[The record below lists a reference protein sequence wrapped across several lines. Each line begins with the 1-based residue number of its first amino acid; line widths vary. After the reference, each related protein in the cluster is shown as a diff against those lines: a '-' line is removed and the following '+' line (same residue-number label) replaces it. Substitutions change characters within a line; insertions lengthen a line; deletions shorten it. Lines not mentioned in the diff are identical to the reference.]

1 MNATPILAAVLVVA
15 FGVLGS
21 AKLAAVPA
29 MRARAEHVG
38 LGVDAYR
45 RIGALE
51 ILAVLGIL
59 VGAAVPV
66 IGVLAATGLV
76 LLLGGAVIAHLRNG
90 DGIRELAPALV
101 LGAVAVAF
109 VVLVLGDPRMST
121 SRRGGADP
129 IPVVIVGAGPVGVT
143 AATLLGQYGVEC
155 LVLDRWDGV
164 YPQPRA
170 VHLDDEIYRVL
181 ARLGIAE
188 QFAAVS
194 RPTRGLQLIDRN
206 HRVFAVFDRAGDHG
220 RHGHPRA
227 NMFDQ
232 PELEH
237 LLRTNLKDQ
246 TTVSLR
252 GNVEVTDVAQD
263 GQGRVRV
270 DFTDRL
276 TGEHES
282 VLATYVLGCD
292 GANSVVRTA
301 IGSTME
307 DLEFEQRW
315 LVIDVD
321 SMVELDQWEG
331 VHQVCDPE
339 RAATYMRIGD
349 TRYRWEFRL
358 LEGETAADFESIE
371 ALQPLIGPW
380 VEGIPCDQLEL
391 VRVAEYH
398 FRAQLADRWRDRN
411 VFLLGDAAH
420 LTPPFIGQGLC
431 AGLRDSMNL
440 SWKIAGV
447 LSGDLPE
454 SVLDT
459 YEVER
464 KPHARALI
472 KLAKLIGVAMTQG
485 GRAGDLLRKAIAPR
499 LHWIPGPARPPPRQR
514 DTTAAPVRTGGR
526 TRTPQVPQRTAVPER
541 APGGW
546 HPVRRRDPWRVRARD
561 RRTALAPAASCAG
574 GPRHR
579 GARGATRL
587 APVPVARRRQG
598 CGRTGAA
605 GLHGAAGRP
614 RRRGA
619 LRSST
624 EVPGRSTDEAR
635 DLRRRPR
642 VLPRLG
648 AELPGP

>member
-1 MNATPILAAVLVVA
+1 MNR
-15 FGVLGS
+15 S
-21 AKLAAVPA
+21 Q
-29 MRARAEHVG
+29 R
-38 LGVDAYR
+38 
-45 RIGALE
+45 
-51 ILAVLGIL
+51 
-59 VGAAVPV
+59 
-66 IGVLAATGLV
+66 
-76 LLLGGAVIAHLRNG
+76 
-90 DGIRELAPALV
+90 
-101 LGAVAVAF
+101 
-109 VVLVLGDPRMST
+109 T
-121 SRRGGADP
+121 SADP

-143 AATLLGQYGVEC
+143 AATLLGQYGVDC

-181 ARLGIAE
+181 VRLGIAE

-206 HRVFAVFDRAGDHG
+206 HRVFAVFDRAGSHG
-220 RHGHPRA
+220 RHGHPQA

-246 TTVSLR
+246 TTVNLR
-252 GNVEVTDVAQD
+252 GNVEVTEVAQD

-282 VLATYVLGCD
+282 VLAAYVLGCD

-301 IGSTME
+301 IGSTMA
-307 DLEFEQRW
+307 DLKFEQRW
-315 LVIDVD
+315 LVVDVA

-331 VHQVCDPE
+331 VHQVCDAD

-358 LEGETAADFESIE
+358 LEGETAADFETIE

-391 VRVAEYH
+391 VRVAEYN

-420 LTPPFIGQGLC
+420 LTPPFVGQGLC
-431 AGLRDSMNL
+431 AGVRDAMNL

-472 KLAKLIGVAMTQG
+472 QLAKLIGVSMTQG
-485 GRAGDLLRKAIAPR
+485 GRAGDLLRKSIAPR
-499 LHWIPGPARPPPRQR
+499 LHWIPGLRDRLLDGETPPLRR
-514 DTTAAPVRTGGR
+514 SALVEGR
-526 TRTPQVPQRTAVPER
+526 TRRKRLNGRLCPNALLADDIRYDDVTRGGFVFVTAVPLSPPQRALLADRGTKVLEV
-541 APGGW
+541 APGSRLHDWLSDGRATAAL
-546 HPVRRRDPWRVRARD
+546 VRPDFTVMRAGRDI
-561 RRTALAPAASCAG
+561 
-574 GPRHR
+574 
-579 GARGATRL
+579 
-587 APVPVARRRQG
+587 
-598 CGRTGAA
+598 A
-605 GLHGAAGRP
+605 GLCEAAP
-614 RRRGA
+614 RFLVA
-619 LRSST
+619 
-624 EVPGRSTDEAR
+624 
-635 DLRRRPR
+635 
-642 VLPRLG
+642 
-648 AELPGP
+648 

>member
-1 MNATPILAAVLVVA
+1 M
-15 FGVLGS
+15 
-21 AKLAAVPA
+21 
-29 MRARAEHVG
+29 
-38 LGVDAYR
+38 
-45 RIGALE
+45 
-51 ILAVLGIL
+51 
-59 VGAAVPV
+59 
-66 IGVLAATGLV
+66 
-76 LLLGGAVIAHLRNG
+76 LLGGALVTHLRNG
-90 DGIRELAPALV
+90 DGVREIAPALV
-101 LGAVAVAF
+101 LGLVTLTYLLL
-109 VVLVLGDPRMST
+109 VVGRPPMNVLRARPPTLV
-121 SRRGGADP
+121 
-129 IPVVIVGAGPVGVT
+129 PVVIVGAGPVGVT
-143 AATLLGQYGVEC
+143 AATLLGQYGVDC

-181 ARLGIAE
+181 VRLGIAE

-220 RHGHPRA
+220 RHGHPQA

-232 PELEH
+232 PELEQ

-246 TTVSLR
+246 STVSLR

-321 SMVELDQWEG
+321 STVELDQWEG

-380 VEGIPCDQLEL
+380 VEGIACDQLEL

-431 AGLRDSMNL
+431 AGVRDSMNL

-464 KPHARALI
+464 KPHARA
-472 KLAKLIGVAMTQG
+472 T
-485 GRAGDLLRKAIAPR
+485 
-499 LHWIPGPARPPPRQR
+499 HPARQAHRCLH
-514 DTTAAPVRTGGR
+514 D
-526 TRTPQVPQRTAVPER
+526 
-541 APGGW
+541 PG
-546 HPVRRRDPWRVRARD
+546 
-561 RRTALAPAASCAG
+561 
-574 GPRHR
+574 
-579 GARGATRL
+579 
-587 APVPVARRRQG
+587 RQG
-598 CGRTGAA
+598 R
-605 GLHGAAGRP
+605 
-614 RRRGA
+614 
-619 LRSST
+619 
-624 EVPGRSTDEAR
+624 
-635 DLRRRPR
+635 
-642 VLPRLG
+642 
-648 AELPGP
+648 

>member
-1 MNATPILAAVLVVA
+1 MNFSP
-15 FGVLGS
+15 
-21 AKLAAVPA
+21 
-29 MRARAEHVG
+29 H
-38 LGVDAYR
+38 
-45 RIGALE
+45 
-51 ILAVLGIL
+51 
-59 VGAAVPV
+59 
-66 IGVLAATGLV
+66 
-76 LLLGGAVIAHLRNG
+76 
-90 DGIRELAPALV
+90 
-101 LGAVAVAF
+101 
-109 VVLVLGDPRMST
+109 T
-121 SRRGGADP
+121 SADP
-129 IPVVIVGAGPVGVT
+129 VPVVIVGAGPVGVT
-143 AATLLGQYGVEC
+143 AATLLGQYGVDC

-181 ARLGIAE
+181 VRLGIAE
-188 QFAAVS
+188 PFAAVS

-206 HRVFAVFDRAGDHG
+206 HRVFAVFDRAGDRG

-232 PELEH
+232 PELEQ

-246 TTVSLR
+246 TTVNLR

-315 LVIDVD
+315 LVIDVA
-321 SMVELDQWEG
+321 SEVELDQWEG
-331 VHQVCDPE
+331 VHQVCDPQ
-339 RAATYMRIGD
+339 RAATYMRIGE

-380 VEGIPCDQLEL
+380 VQGIPCDQLEL

-431 AGLRDSMNL
+431 AGFRDSMNL

-472 KLAKLIGVAMTQG
+472 KLAKLIGVSMTQG
-485 GRAGDLLRKAIAPR
+485 GKAGDLLRKAIAPR
-499 LHWIPGPARPPPRQR
+499 LHRIPGLRDRLLDSETPPLRRSALVEGRGLRKSLNGRLCPNALLADGTRYDDVTRGGFVLVTGVPLSPQQR
-514 DTTAAPVRTGGR
+514 ASLADRGTEVLEVQPGSPLYKWLADGTAAAALVRPDFTVMRAGR
-526 TRTPQVPQRTAVPER
+526 DV
-541 APGGW
+541 
-546 HPVRRRDPWRVRARD
+546 
-561 RRTALAPAASCAG
+561 
-574 GPRHR
+574 
-579 GARGATRL
+579 
-587 APVPVARRRQG
+587 
-598 CGRTGAA
+598 A
-605 GLHGAAGRP
+605 GLCEAAP
-614 RRRGA
+614 RFLVA
-619 LRSST
+619 
-624 EVPGRSTDEAR
+624 
-635 DLRRRPR
+635 
-642 VLPRLG
+642 
-648 AELPGP
+648 